1 MRRYD
6 KGVMET
12 ARELSLREKI
22 RRALVEEVPEAS
34 DENVEKAL
42 NRIMTAVD
50 PFERA
55 AADVLE
61 RYEKTFAE
69 LAK

>member
-1 MRRYD
+1 
-6 KGVMET
+6 VET
-12 ARELSLREKI
+12 AHELSLRETI

-34 DENVEKAL
+34 NENVEKAL

-50 PFERA
+50 PFESA
-55 AADVLE
+55 AAEVLI
-61 RYEKTFAE
+61 RYNNTFAD

>member
-1 MRRYD
+1 M
-6 KGVMET
+6 GVT
-12 ARELSLREKI
+12 QELSLREKI

-34 DENVEKAL
+34 DESVEKAL

-55 AADVLE
+55 AAAVLG

>member
-1 MRRYD
+1 
-6 KGVMET
+6 MEAT
-12 ARELSLREKI
+12 QELSLREKI
-22 RRALVEEVPEAS
+22 RRALVEEMPEVS

-42 NRIMTAVD
+42 TRIMTAVD

-55 AADVLE
+55 AADVLR
-61 RYEKTFAE
+61 RYDMTFAE